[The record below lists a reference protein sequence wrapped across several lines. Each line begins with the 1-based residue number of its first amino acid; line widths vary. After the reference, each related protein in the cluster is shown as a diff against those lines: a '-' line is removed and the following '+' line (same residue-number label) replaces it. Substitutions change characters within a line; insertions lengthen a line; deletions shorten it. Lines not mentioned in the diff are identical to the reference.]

1 MQNTYATW
9 SHLLDEH
16 LKLLLELAT
25 SLNTEKS
32 ALLANEIYLLRE
44 ASLQKDKTL
53 RRIQN
58 FQKQFLAF
66 QTEQSKGLGHET
78 VSLTKLL
85 TQFAPAEQKQLEKK
99 RLELVRLSRTIQRR
113 NQFNEKCMRTY
124 LNQVT
129 VWQSLFSLVT
139 KGSQTYTAEGS
150 ANLKTTGRLIDRSF

>member
-1 MQNTYATW
+1 MQNSYATW

-16 LKLLLELAT
+16 LKLLLELGADIK
-25 SLNTEKS
+25 TEKA
-32 ALLANEIYLLRE
+32 ALLANEIFLLRE

-58 FQKQFLAF
+58 FQKQFVAF
-66 QTEQSKGLGHET
+66 QTEQSRQLGHKT
-78 VSLTKLL
+78 VSLSTLL
-85 TQFAPAEQKQLEKK
+85 KQFDANEQRVLEKK
-99 RLELVRLSRTIQRR
+99 RHDLLQVSRTIQRT

-129 VWQSLFSLVT
+129 VWQSLFSLVS
-139 KGSQTYTAEGS
+139 KDSQTYTAAGA